1 MTKQQYVD
9 GLIECNSK
17 LTKLNSKLINQS
29 EAMMRG
35 VAEVVSLIENDES
48 SSRAQYEE
56 VLTKIMKTLEL
67 TLTRANN
74 YVRNYDTENR

>member
-9 GLIECNSK
+9 GLIECNNK
-17 LTKLNSKLINQS
+17 LTRLNSKLINQS

-56 VLTKIMKTLEL
+56 VLAKIMKTLEL